1 MAKRNEMNSDVHQNE
16 QQQQQQQ
23 ELKKRNKK
31 KQMLQI
37 SISRF
42 FHFRSISIHFLID
55 SLNIQCISPQAN
67 SEFISVRS
75 MCVEANQQPQG
86 KKRRLKSRI
95 KQTNLIDRYLSQLN
109 N

>member
-1 MAKRNEMNSDVHQNE
+1 MNSDVHQNE
-16 QQQQQQQ
+16 QQQQQ

-31 KQMLQI
+31 
-37 SISRF
+37 SRC
-42 FHFRSISIHFLID
+42 SKYQ
-55 SLNIQCISPQAN
+55 SLCISPQAN